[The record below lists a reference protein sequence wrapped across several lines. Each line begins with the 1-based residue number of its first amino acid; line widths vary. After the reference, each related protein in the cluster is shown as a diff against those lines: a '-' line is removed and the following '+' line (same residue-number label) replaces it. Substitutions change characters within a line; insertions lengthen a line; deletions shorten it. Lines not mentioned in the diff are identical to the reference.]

1 MVQLPITGV
10 NCVVRGP
17 SFNGISVRLDYST
30 VLVDLQHLEF
40 EGPGRMGKLAGLSKG
55 EVSMA
60 HASRAG
66 WSFSEQSHADR
77 GSIILICRSRWKM
90 IGCGTLANLAG
101 WSYWRL
107 DLA

>member
-60 HASRAG
+60 HRAG
-66 WSFSEQSHADR
+66 GSFSEQSHAD
-77 GSIILICRSRWKM
+77 SIIFICRSRWKM
-90 IGCGTLANLAG
+90 IGYGTFANLAG
-101 WSYWRL
+101 CPIGGL
-107 DLA
+107 T